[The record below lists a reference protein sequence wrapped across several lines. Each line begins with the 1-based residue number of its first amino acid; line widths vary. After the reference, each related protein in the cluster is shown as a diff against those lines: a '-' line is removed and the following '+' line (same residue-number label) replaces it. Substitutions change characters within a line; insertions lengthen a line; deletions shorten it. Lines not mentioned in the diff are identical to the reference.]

1 MQLLDIFRDCIPRN
15 LTRPCRI
22 SQQKYVQLLRI
33 CRPTERRALYD
44 HDKCARIRKSDL
56 HGLFSYSL
64 TIMSATFLVT
74 GATGEQGGATARELL
89 KAGARVHALV
99 RDTSKP
105 AAKELEALGVVLFPG
120 DFADT
125 SAIEKATA
133 GVKGIF
139 VRVQIIHCIVLKY

>member
-1 MQLLDIFRDCIPRN
+1 
-15 LTRPCRI
+15 
-22 SQQKYVQLLRI
+22 
-33 CRPTERRALYD
+33 
-44 HDKCARIRKSDL
+44 
-56 HGLFSYSL
+56 
-64 TIMSATFLVT
+64 MSATFLVT

-139 VRVQIIHCIVLKY
+139 VRVSITPGIIL